1 MQHDEE
7 TGVRLARGV
16 GKQMD
21 AHVRD
26 EGQDALRAM
35 RQANTKERTTGRTPK
50 KMGAKVDMG
59 VVCRANAVAL
69 LTVTRV
75 KVGGWK
81 ASCQATCAY

>member
-1 MQHDEE
+1 MEHDEE

-35 RQANTKERTTGRTPK
+35 RQANTKERT
-50 KMGAKVDMG
+50 
-59 VVCRANAVAL
+59 RADAEED
-69 LTVTRV
+69 
-75 KVGGWK
+75 G
-81 ASCQATCAY
+81 CQRR

>member
-1 MQHDEE
+1 M
-7 TGVRLARGV
+7 

-35 RQANTKERTTGRTPK
+35 RQANTKQKNAPRRTPK

-59 VVCRANAVAL
+59 VVCRANARVAPAL
-69 LTVTRV
+69 NQV
-75 KVGGWK
+75 
-81 ASCQATCAY
+81 

>member
-1 MQHDEE
+1 M
-7 TGVRLARGV
+7 

-50 KMGAKVDMG
+50 KMGAKEDE
-59 VVCRANAVAL
+59 
-69 LTVTRV
+69 
-75 KVGGWK
+75 
-81 ASCQATCAY
+81 